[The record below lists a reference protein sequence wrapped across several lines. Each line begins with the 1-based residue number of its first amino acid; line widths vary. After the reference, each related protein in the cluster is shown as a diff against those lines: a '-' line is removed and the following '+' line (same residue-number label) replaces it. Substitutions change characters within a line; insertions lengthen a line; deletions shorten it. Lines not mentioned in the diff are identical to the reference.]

1 VHAFLRARSVKFGAL
16 QSIAKALI
24 ETGKKFSQRMS
35 LPDNKLRVSA
45 CMCWFELL
53 KALSHLF
60 KVTRPTFIDFGG
72 GIGRLINVS
81 EVAPAILTFVA
92 GFYYMKG

>member
-1 VHAFLRARSVKFGAL
+1 
-16 QSIAKALI
+16 
-24 ETGKKFSQRMS
+24 
-35 LPDNKLRVSA
+35 
-45 CMCWFELL
+45 MCWFELL

-81 EVAPAILTFVA
+81 ELAPPMCHIDFCGRLLL
-92 GFYYMKG
+92 